1 MSEFQTGLGDRY
13 RIERR
18 FPRPAWRPRY
28 RGVRDGAGDLIPVGV
43 DDSFFGWIGAI
54 VAVVFI
60 VVVLLPLALFV
71 LELAAFIA
79 LLLPLLVLGI
89 TLGIVR
95 HTVVV
100 RRVPLAGGEA
110 EGTPLD
116 SREVRGML
124 ASLRAA
130 RELRSAA
137 EAGAYRVSASAAGSA
152 ELIRAGTAL
161 WPPKR

>member
-1 MSEFQTGLGDRY
+1 MSEFQTGLGERY

-28 RGVRDGAGDLIPVGV
+28 RGVRKGATDLIPTGV

-71 LELAAFIA
+71 LELAAFVA
-79 LLLPLLVLGI
+79 LLVPLLVLAI
-89 TLGIVR
+89 ALGVVR
-95 HTVVV
+95 HEVVLLGD
-100 RRVPLAGGEA
+100 PLPGHDADRI
-110 EGTPLD
+110 PLD
-116 SREVRGML
+116 ARRVRGML

-137 EAGAYRVSASAAGSA
+137 EAGSYRTVTSAAPSA
-152 ELIRAGTAL
+152 GLTGGGTAPL
-161 WPPKR
+161 PGPR